1 MSAEKAIRV
10 LVVEDDRA
18 VRSFLARALETG
30 GYEPVLAQT
39 GGEAL
44 AVLHDEA
51 PVQVALID
59 GLLPDMHGMRLARTI
74 LDDGLADPLAICFVT
89 GGISESSPPEA
100 GVAVLSKPMRLKELL
115 AMVGDL
121 LRWREGGGSQAEDR
135 RAALARFEHA
145 FLVGP

>member
-1 MSAEKAIRV
+1 MNAEKAIRV

-44 AVLHDEA
+44 TVLRDDA

-59 GLLPDMHGMRLARTI
+59 GLLPDMHGMQLAQAVV
-74 LDDGLADPLAICFVT
+74 DGNLADQLAICFVT
-89 GGISESSPPEA
+89 GGITESSPPQA

-121 LRWREGGGSQAEDR
+121 LRWRDGGGSQAEDR

>member
-18 VRSFLARALETG
+18 VRSFLARALEAG

-44 AVLHDEA
+44 AILRDDA
-51 PVQVALID
+51 PVEVALID
-59 GLLPDMHGMRLARTI
+59 GFLPDMHGMRLARTI
-74 LDDGLADPLAICFVT
+74 LDEDHADSLALCFVT

-115 AMVGDL
+115 AMVTDL
-121 LRWREGGGSQAEDR
+121 LRWREGPGSSAQDR
-135 RAALARFEHA
+135 RAALERFEHA

>member
-44 AVLHDEA
+44 AILRDGT
-51 PVQVALID
+51 PVDVALID

-74 LDDGLADPLAICFVT
+74 LDEGLADPLALCFVT

-115 AMVGDL
+115 SMVGDL
-121 LRWREGGGSQAEDR
+121 LRWRDGAGSPAEDR
-135 RAALARFEHA
+135 RAALAHFEHA

>member
-1 MSAEKAIRV
+1 MSSEKAIRV

-44 AVLHDEA
+44 AALRDGT
-51 PVQVALID
+51 PVEVALID
-59 GLLPDMHGMRLARTI
+59 GLLPDMHGMLLARTI
-74 LDDGLADPLAICFVT
+74 VEDGLADPLALCFVT
-89 GGISESSPPEA
+89 GGISESSPPAA
-100 GVAVLSKPMRLKELL
+100 GVAVLAKPMRVKELL
-115 AMVGDL
+115 TMVADL
-121 LRWREGGGSQAEDR
+121 LRWRDAGSPAQDR
-135 RAALARFEHA
+135 LATLARFEQA

>member
-44 AVLHDEA
+44 AVLRDDA

-115 AMVGDL
+115 AMVSDL

>member
-39 GGEAL
+39 GAEAL
-44 AVLHDEA
+44 AVLGDDT

-59 GLLPDMHGMRLARTI
+59 GLLPDMHGMQLARTI
-74 LDDGLADPLAICFVT
+74 LDDGLDDPLALCFVT

-115 AMVGDL
+115 SMVGDL
-121 LRWREGGGSQAEDR
+121 LRWRDGGGSQAQDR
-135 RAALARFEHA
+135 LAALARFEHA

>member
-1 MSAEKAIRV
+1 MSAEQAIRV

-44 AVLHDEA
+44 AILRGDAAVG
-51 PVQVALID
+51 VALID
-59 GLLPDMHGMRLARTI
+59 GFLPDTHGVRLARTI
-74 LDDGLADPLAICFVT
+74 LDERLADPLALCFVT

-121 LRWREGGGSQAEDR
+121 LRWRDGTGSPAEAR
-135 RAALARFEHA
+135 LAALERFEHA
-145 FLVGP
+145 FVAGP

>member
-44 AVLHDEA
+44 AVLRDDA
-51 PVQVALID
+51 PIHVVLID
-59 GLLPDMHGMRLARTI
+59 GLLPDMHGVQLAQRI
-74 LDDGLADPLAICFVT
+74 LDGGLGDTLALCFVT
-89 GGISESSPPEA
+89 GGITQSSPPEA
-100 GVAVLSKPMRLKELL
+100 GVALLSKPMRLKELL

-121 LRWREGGGSQAEDR
+121 LRWRDGGGSQTEDR